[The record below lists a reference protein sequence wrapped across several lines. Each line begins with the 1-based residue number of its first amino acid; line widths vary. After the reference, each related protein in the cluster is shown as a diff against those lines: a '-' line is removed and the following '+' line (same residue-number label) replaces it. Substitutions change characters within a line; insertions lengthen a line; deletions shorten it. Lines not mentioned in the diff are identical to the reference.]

1 MQQAHLLQQQRSKI
15 DFIVYEEG
23 GNIVSLF
30 CFRAGQ
36 EISFVLFKF
45 AAGIQTLEFYVTYL
59 FVSVLLFSF
68 VAVFALFAVYAER
81 KVSAFI
87 QDRLGPMEVG
97 KFGSLQTLADIL
109 KMLQKEFI
117 IPAAAD
123 KILFAAAPV
132 IIFLS
137 VYMGFATLP
146 WGPGLVPSALNLGV
160 FYVFAIVSI
169 ESVGILMAGW
179 GSNNKYS
186 LLGALRSVAQVVSYE
201 IPAGVAIIS
210 VVMITQSLDLQ
221 EIAIQQGVL
230 SNESIKFLGLWDVSK
245 VGGFFAWNIFQAP
258 HLIIAFVI
266 YFIASLAECNRAPF
280 DIPEAE
286 SELVSGFH
294 TEYSGIRFA
303 FIFLGEYSM
312 MFLTGMFGVLLFLG
326 GWNTPL
332 PNIGSVTLA
341 TWTTGP
347 FWGIFW
353 IVTKVLL
360 IVGVQMWIRWTL
372 PRLRVDQLMNL
383 CWKVLTPL
391 AFLCMLI
398 SGVWKLFVM

>member
-1 MQQAHLLQQQRSKI
+1 M
-15 DFIVYEEG
+15 DFYITY
-23 GNIVSLF
+23 F
-30 CFRAGQ
+30 
-36 EISFVLFKF
+36 FV
-45 AAGIQTLEFYVTYL
+45 A
-59 FVSVLLFSF
+59 VLLFSF

-97 KFGSLQTLADIL
+97 KYGSLQTLADIL

-146 WGPGLVPSALNLGV
+146 WGPDIVPSALNIGV

-201 IPAGVAIIS
+201 IPAGIAIIS
-210 VVMITQSLDLQ
+210 AVMIAQTLDLQ
-221 EIAIQQGVL
+221 LIANKQGVL
-230 SNESIKFLGLWDVSK
+230 SAELIKFLGFWNVQEI
-245 VGGFFAWNIFQAP
+245 GGFFAWNIFQAP
-258 HLIIAFVI
+258 HLIVAYII

-294 TEYSGIRFA
+294 TEYTGIRFA

-312 MFLTGMFGVLLFLG
+312 MFLTGMFGVILFLG

-332 PNIGSVTLA
+332 PNIGAVHLA
-341 TWTTGP
+341 DWTTGP

-353 IVTKVLL
+353 IISKVMM
-360 IVGVQMWIRWTL
+360 IVGVKMWLRWTL

-391 AFLCMLI
+391 SFLCMMI
-398 SGVWKLFVM
+398 SGIWALLVI